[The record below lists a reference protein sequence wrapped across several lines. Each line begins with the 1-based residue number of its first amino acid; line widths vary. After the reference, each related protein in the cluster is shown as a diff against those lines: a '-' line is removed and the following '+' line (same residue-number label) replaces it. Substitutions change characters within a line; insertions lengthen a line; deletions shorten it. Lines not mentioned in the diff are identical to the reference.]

1 MTQSIQS
8 ETLDLLK
15 EHRRDVM
22 AHMEDTRDRL
32 TKIETQLSD
41 LPKRVTALERIKW
54 QLSGA
59 LIIISTALSYF
70 FRHAF

>member
-1 MTQSIQS
+1 
-8 ETLDLLK
+8 
-15 EHRRDVM
+15 M

>member
-8 ETLDLLK
+8 ETLELLK
-15 EHRRDVM
+15 EHRRDVLV
-22 AHMEDTRDRL
+22 HMQDTRDRL

-41 LPKRVTALERIKW
+41 IPKRVNALERFKW

-59 LIIISTALSYF
+59 LVIISTALSYF

>member
-8 ETLDLLK
+8 ETLELLK

-22 AHMEDTRDRL
+22 AHMLDTRDRL

-41 LPKRVTALERIKW
+41 IPKRVNALERFKW

-59 LIIISTALSYF
+59 LVIISTALSYF